1 MTNKLV
7 ITPETTLGP
16 FYPET
21 FVPLDSN
28 DLTRV
33 RYGQPQAKGE
43 AVRIFGEVTDSN
55 GTGRPRI
62 LIELWQANAAGA
74 YRHPAEPNLDAL
86 DPNFDGWGRALSD
99 DQGDYAFLTVLPG
112 ATANRAPHVNMTLF
126 GTGIDRLQTAM
137 FFPGMPGIDSDP
149 VLKTI
154 GERAQKLIGVEEAP
168 ADGVRQFRFDIRMRG
183 EDETP
188 FFLD

>member
-1 MTNKLV
+1 MTTRLTL
-7 ITPETTLGP
+7 TPETTLGP

-33 RYGQPQAKGE
+33 RYGQPRAEGE
-43 AVRIFGEVTDSN
+43 VVRILGKVVDSR
-55 GTGRPRI
+55 GAGRPRI

-74 YRHPAEPNLDAL
+74 YRHPAEPDLDLL
-86 DPNFDGWGRALSD
+86 DPNFDGWGRALTD
-99 DQGDYAFLTVLPG
+99 DDGDYRFLTILPG
-112 ATANRAPHVNMTLF
+112 PPPGRAPHVNLTLF

-137 FFPGMPGIDSDP
+137 FFPDTPQLHSDP
-149 VLKTI
+149 VLTAV
-154 GERAQKLIGVEEAP
+154 GERAAGLIGVEEP
-168 ADGVRQFRFDIRMRG
+168 GEDGIRRFRFDIRMRG
-183 EDETP
+183 ENETP

>member
-1 MTNKLV
+1 MPNRLT

-33 RYGQPQAKGE
+33 RFGQPAANGE
-43 AVRIFGEVTDSN
+43 VVRIFGKITDEN
-55 GTGRPRI
+55 GVGSPRI
-62 LIELWQANAAGA
+62 LIELWQANAEGA
-74 YRHPAEPNLDAL
+74 YRHPNEPDLDAL
-86 DPNFDGWGRALSD
+86 DPNFDGWGRVLSD
-99 DQGDYAFLTVLPG
+99 DQGDFEFLTVVPG
-112 ATANRAPHVNMTLF
+112 APAGRAPHVNMTLF

-137 FFPGMPGIDSDP
+137 FFPGTPELEGDP
-149 VLKTI
+149 VFKAAGDRSPALL
-154 GERAQKLIGVEEAP
+154 GADEGVE
-168 ADGVRQFRFDIRMRG
+168 GVVRQLRFDIHMRG
-183 EDETP
+183 ENETP